1 MICRIASTF
10 DDVAIGVS
18 PAPDG
23 IFTTY
28 CRENLFSPST
38 IKISEKNIN
47 RIKKLCKKYKV
58 KTFSAFGSV
67 TRDDFKDESDID
79 FVVDFD
85 ETDPFKYTDLYF
97 QLKENLEKL
106 LQRQIDL
113 IEERGIK
120 NQFFRKELD
129 RTKILIYGQ

>member
-1 MICRIASTF
+1 M
-10 DDVAIGVS
+10 
-18 PAPDG
+18 
-23 IFTTY
+23 
-28 CRENLFSPST
+28 
-38 IKISEKNIN
+38 KITEKNID

-58 KTFSAFGSV
+58 KSFSAFGSV
-67 TRDDFKDESDID
+67 IRDDFKDDSDID

-129 RTKILIYGQ
+129 NTKILIYEQ